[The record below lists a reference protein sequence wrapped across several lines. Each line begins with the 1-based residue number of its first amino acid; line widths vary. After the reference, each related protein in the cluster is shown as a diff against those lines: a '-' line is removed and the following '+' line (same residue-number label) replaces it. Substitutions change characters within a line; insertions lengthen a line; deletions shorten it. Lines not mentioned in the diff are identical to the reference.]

1 MKFQRARIDD
11 LEEIFQ
17 LYKNAI
23 AKMEGKMKILVINNQ
38 LEEKHLN
45 QIKKAAGELGC
56 EVFFYKSEGEIP
68 ESNFDADIIYGFAPL
83 VVKTS
88 KTLKWLCVPWA
99 GVDSLML
106 PGYFANEECLL
117 TNSAGAY
124 GVSIAE
130 HMIAVSLVMMRRLDE
145 FMEETKNGDWLL
157 PRPQKSLKDCRITVL
172 GTGDIGTTFAT
183 RARAFEPAAIVGVC
197 RSGKS
202 NASVYDKVLPV
213 SELDSILP
221 DTDLLAMS
229 LPSTPET
236 TGILSRNRLSL
247 MPDGAY
253 IVNVGRGSAIDE
265 EALAD
270 NLENGHIAGA
280 ALDVF
285 QTEPLPKNHRLWKT
299 KNLLITP
306 HIAGNMTLPYTK
318 DKNVQMFIEDLK
330 NFAEGK
336 TLRYLVDRKLGY

>member
-1 MKFQRARIDD
+1 
-11 LEEIFQ
+11 
-17 LYKNAI
+17 
-23 AKMEGKMKILVINNQ
+23 MKILVINNM
-38 LEEKHLN
+38 LEQKHFD
-45 QIKKAAGELGC
+45 QIKSAADQVGAQ
-56 EVFFYKSEGEIP
+56 VFFYKSETEIP
-68 ESNFDADIIYGFAPL
+68 SENFDADIIYGFAPSI
-83 VVKTS
+83 VKSS

-99 GVDSLML
+99 GVDSIMG
-106 PGYFANEECLL
+106 PGYFANEDCLL

-130 HMIAVSLVMMRRLDE
+130 HMIAVSLVMMRRLDQ
-145 FMEETKNGDWLL
+145 FLLETKNGQWLS

-172 GTGDIGTTFAT
+172 GTGDIGTTFAS
-183 RARAFEPAAIVGVC
+183 RARAFEPAALIGVC

-202 NASVYDKVLPV
+202 SSTVYDKVLPV
-213 SELDSILP
+213 TELDTILP
-221 DTDLLAMS
+221 QTDLLAMS
-229 LPSTPET
+229 LPATPET
-236 TGILSRNRLSL
+236 KGILSRERLAL
-247 MPDGAY
+247 LPQGAY

-270 NLENGHIAGA
+270 NLESGHLAGA

-285 QTEPLPKNHRLWKT
+285 QTEPLPATSRLWKT

-306 HIAGNMTLPYTK
+306 HVAGNMTLPYTK

-336 TLRYLVDRKLGY
+336 PLHYIVDRKLGY

>member
-1 MKFQRARIDD
+1 
-11 LEEIFQ
+11 
-17 LYKNAI
+17 
-23 AKMEGKMKILVINNQ
+23 MKILVINNM
-38 LEEKHLN
+38 LEQKHFD
-45 QIKKAAGELGC
+45 QIKSAAGEIGAQA
-56 EVFFYKSEGEIP
+56 FFYKSEAEIP
-68 ESNFDADIIYGFAPL
+68 SENFDADIIYGFAPSI
-83 VVKTS
+83 VKSS

-99 GVDSLML
+99 GVDSIMR
-106 PGYFANEECLL
+106 PGYFANEDCLL

-130 HMIAVSLVMMRRLDE
+130 HMIAVSLVMMRRLDQ
-145 FMEETKNGDWLL
+145 FLLETKNGQWLS

-172 GTGDIGTTFAT
+172 GTGDIGTTFAS
-183 RARAFEPAAIVGVC
+183 RARAFEPAALIGVC

-202 NASVYDKVLPV
+202 SSTVYDKVLPV

-221 DTDLLAMS
+221 QTDLLAMS
-229 LPSTPET
+229 LPATSQTK
-236 TGILSRNRLSL
+236 GILSRERLAL
-247 MPDGAY
+247 LPEGAY

-270 NLENGHIAGA
+270 NLESGHLAGA

-285 QTEPLPKNHRLWKT
+285 QTEPLPANNRLWKT

-306 HIAGNMTLPYTK
+306 HVAGNMTLPYTK

-336 TLRYLVDRKLGY
+336 PLHYLVDRKLGY